1 MKYHCLFEQSGTFKN
16 EFIKLGYESYDYD
29 ILNDFCETDFQID
42 LYKEINNAYDN
53 LNSIFDNFGQNDT
66 IIAFFPCTRF
76 ENQILLW
83 FRGDAKQQKSW
94 NIEEKLQFDL
104 KLHEELHNNFNL
116 ITKFVIICIRKKIQ
130 LIIENPY
137 SEQHYLTK
145 YWPIKPSIIDMDR
158 RATGDYEKK
167 PTQFWFINREPS
179 HNFIFEGVY
188 IKKQKKHNYIW
199 GQVER
204 SMISPDYA
212 NRFIREYIL

>member
-188 IKKQKKHNYIW
+188 IKKQKNTTTY
-199 GQVER
+199 GAR
-204 SMISPDYA
+204 
-212 NRFIREYIL
+212 